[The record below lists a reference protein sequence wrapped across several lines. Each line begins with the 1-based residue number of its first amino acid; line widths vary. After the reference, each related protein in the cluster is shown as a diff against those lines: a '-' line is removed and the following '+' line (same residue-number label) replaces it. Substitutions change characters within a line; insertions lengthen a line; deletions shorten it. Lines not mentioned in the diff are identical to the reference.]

1 MSGRKKALVSVDRGA
16 LQRIRELVERR
27 RSGRIDFSPDPHA
40 SPQLSP
46 SGGADLQTAL
56 VSTAERIEALEDQL
70 NGANGEIQR
79 MEVESA
85 NRGLAAAETL
95 ASSVAQD
102 FNVALEDARTEWAE
116 RLENERRQRR
126 MEMADMWEAVET
138 LESRDRARHEIAV
151 DFLDAGDRLHAF
163 INTSYDPN
171 MIDAVQYDSFTGL
184 LERAAAAL
192 DNDLPE
198 AAYTSAERAY
208 LGLSE
213 MRLALEEAEMLQVL
227 LRQRVCQRVAALQA
241 AIADA
246 EWVQPV
252 DFEGNELVDEEAINV
267 DYWVENAR
275 LLLANRVGD
284 LAARV
289 NSSHFDTATLDEL
302 EQLDEEVL
310 PDMEKSLDQCVS
322 DALLEVIYA
331 QVRANITEMAL
342 HALQSQGYE
351 ITRNGI
357 TDGNQRRACRI
368 RMDGPGAVGVD
379 MKVSRMKDDHT
390 ASQLEMSYS
399 DAENLTP
406 HEINRRTTEIN
417 LALRKNGI
425 AVEKMIVFQPN
436 GPGGRTRPVDL
447 TERLSNEGP
456 LVMRSPV
463 SS

>member
-16 LQRIRELVERR
+16 LKRIGELVQRR
-27 RSGRIDFSPDPHA
+27 RSGRIDFTTGPMGPA
-40 SPQLSP
+40 QLSP
-46 SGGADLQTAL
+46 SGGADLQNAL
-56 VSTAERIEALEDQL
+56 GSTVERIEALEDQL
-70 NGANGEIQR
+70 TGANSEIQR
-79 MEVESA
+79 LEVESA
-85 NRGLAAAETL
+85 NRALSAAETMA
-95 ASSVAQD
+95 ASAAQ
-102 FNVALEDARTEWAE
+102 NYHAALDEARAEWAG
-116 RLENERRQRR
+116 RLDNERRERR
-126 MEMADMWEAVET
+126 VEMADMWEAVES
-138 LESRDRARHEIAV
+138 LEARDRARHEIAA
-151 DFLDAGDRLHAF
+151 DFLDACERLDTF
-163 INTSYDPN
+163 INAYYDPN
-171 MIDAVQYDSFTGL
+171 MIDAVQYDSYTGL
-184 LERAAAAL
+184 LERAASAL

-227 LRQRVCQRVAALQA
+227 LRQQVRDRLAALQD

-252 DFEGNELVDEEAINV
+252 DFEGQLLADEEAINV

-275 LLLANRVGD
+275 IRLAQRADD

-289 NSSHFDTATLDEL
+289 NSEGFEAATLDEL
-302 EQLDEEVL
+302 EHLDENML
-310 PDMEKSLDQCVS
+310 PELETMLDECVS

-357 TDGNQRRACRI
+357 TDGNERRACRI
-368 RMDGPGAVGVD
+368 KLDGPGAVGVD
-379 MKVSRMKDDHT
+379 MKVSRLSNDPT

-399 DAENLTP
+399 DAQDLTP
-406 HEINRRTTEIN
+406 HEINRRTSEIN

-425 AVEKMIVFQPN
+425 EVEKMIVFQPN
-436 GPGGRTRPVDL
+436 GPGGRTKPVDL
-447 TERLSNEGP
+447 TDRLSNDGP
-456 LVMRSPV
+456 VVLRAPV
-463 SS
+463 PA